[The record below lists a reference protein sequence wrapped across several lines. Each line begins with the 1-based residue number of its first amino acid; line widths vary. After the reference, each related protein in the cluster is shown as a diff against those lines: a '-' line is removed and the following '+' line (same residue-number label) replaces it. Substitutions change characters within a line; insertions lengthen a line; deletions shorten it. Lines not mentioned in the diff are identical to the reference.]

1 MSHSADV
8 WAIDVDS
15 QSLLAIST
23 DIKGSTANMNFVW
36 ELLKEI
42 LIQIDLP
49 HFFLL
54 QWFFFFFNHAAISD
68 HSSDLRISTA
78 TFLL

>member
-54 QWFFFFFNHAAISD
+54 
-68 HSSDLRISTA
+68 
-78 TFLL
+78 